1 MLNEVLLGRI
11 APLSFEESFK
21 DTHNPT
27 SQLVGEVC
35 LQIFFGYDVFR
46 CS

>member
-11 APLSFEESFK
+11 PPLSFEESLK
-21 DTHNPT
+21 DTHKPT
-27 SQLVGEVC
+27 SQLVGEVSLKIC
-35 LQIFFGYDVFR
+35 FGYDVFR